1 MPTPVLAHRL
11 QPSRPSRGF
20 TLVEVATVCVIV
32 AIIAAIAL
40 PSFNSYLMRGKRHD
54 AITALTRLQQAQS
67 SYQYQNG
74 RYAAD
79 LVALGLPAHSLEG
92 LYSLQIGSSGVDGYS
107 ATATATPDSGQAKDG
122 DCSAL
127 RLTVSPSGTDY
138 GPSASCWNR

>member
-1 MPTPVLAHRL
+1 M
-11 QPSRPSRGF
+11 PSRPSHGF
-20 TLVEVATVCVIV
+20 TLVEVATVCVIA
-32 AIIAAIAL
+32 AIVAAIAL
-40 PSFNSYLMRGKRHD
+40 PSFNSYLRRGKRHD

-79 LVALGLPAHSLEG
+79 LAALGLPGHSLEG
-92 LYSLQIGSSGVDGYS
+92 LYSLQISSSGADGYS
-107 ATATATPDSGQAKDG
+107 AAATAAPGSGQAKDG

-138 GPSASCWNR
+138 GPKASCWNR

>member
-1 MPTPVLAHRL
+1 MPAALVVRTLA
-11 QPSRPSRGF
+11 RPNRGF

-40 PSFNSYLMRGKRHD
+40 PSFNSYLRRGKRHD

-74 RYAAD
+74 RYAGD
-79 LVALGLPAHSLEG
+79 LAALGLPAHSLEG
-92 LYSLQIGSSGVDGYS
+92 LYSLQINSSGADGYS
-107 ATATATPDSGQAKDG
+107 ATATAAPGSAQAKDG

-138 GPSASCWNR
+138 GPRASCWNR